1 MGSDP
6 PSICYICAMIR
17 KGLAALVVLAA
28 LLNGSTQATGQT
40 KNAGSGIVPVAQGS
54 APGDAPLGSATSATA
69 ATDSY
74 AANPACPDGNCEP
87 TQPHITIATAASAA
101 RSWPWQE
108 RVAWGANIVLAIL
121 GYVGIM
127 IALSTLRKIERQTRS
142 SEEVAQA
149 AAESAQA
156 ALLHAQAMVRAE
168 RPWIVVTSE
177 PSAAQDSAS
186 LIVATN
192 RGRSPARIERSLDAM
207 ATAADDSSLPGNPAL
222 ARGKQLNP
230 VDGMIL
236 LPGESTS
243 ILIFDRNEISNLFET
258 DKEWKEIA
266 SGAVKV
272 YLYGKIT
279 YRDLTAPDNAE
290 PHMTGWC
297 LQYMHGR
304 QKSALVAA
312 GPQAYNRHI

>member
-1 MGSDP
+1 
-6 PSICYICAMIR
+6 MIR
-17 KGLAALVVLAA
+17 KGLAAFVVLAA
-28 LLNGSTQATGQT
+28 LLDGPARTTSQN
-40 KNAGSGIVPVAQGS
+40 KNAGSGIAPVAQGS
-54 APGDAPLGSATSATA
+54 AAGVRPADLGTTGSAVA
-69 ATDSY
+69 DSS

-87 TQPHITIATAASAA
+87 STPRITIATAASAL

-127 IALSTLRKIERQTRS
+127 IALSTLRKIERQTRY
-142 SEEVAQA
+142 SEEAAQA
-149 AAESAQA
+149 AAESAKA
-156 ALLHAQAMVRAE
+156 ALLHAQVMVRAE

-177 PSAAQDSAS
+177 PSIEKDNSF

-192 RGRSPARIERSLDAM
+192 RGRSPARIERSLDTI
-207 ATAADDSSLPGNPAL
+207 ATAADDSPLPGNPAL
-222 ARGKQLNP
+222 GRGKELNP

-243 ILIFDRNEISNLFET
+243 IGIFGRDGIYTLFET
-258 DKEWKEIA
+258 EKEWKESE

-279 YRDLTAPDNAE
+279 YRDLAE
-290 PHMTGWC
+290 SDHADAHVTGWC

-312 GPQAYNRHI
+312 GPQAYNRHT